1 MIASLCSMQSPYKL
15 IAMGFAG
22 LLGIIAV
29 AISSKNW
36 APAVLSFFILITL
49 PTFLAVTV
57 FPIAVGG
64 VTLMLHRASKL
75 DLVISTTALIVA
87 VSVLA
92 YVVFYF
98 KF

>member
-1 MIASLCSMQSPYKL
+1 MQSAYKL
-15 IAMGFAG
+15 IAMGFVG

-29 AISSKNW
+29 ALSSHNW

-49 PTFLAVTV
+49 PTFLAVTA

-64 VTLMLHRASKL
+64 VTLLLQRTSKL
-75 DLVISTTALIVA
+75 DLVISTTALLVA

-92 YVVFYF
+92 YVVFFF